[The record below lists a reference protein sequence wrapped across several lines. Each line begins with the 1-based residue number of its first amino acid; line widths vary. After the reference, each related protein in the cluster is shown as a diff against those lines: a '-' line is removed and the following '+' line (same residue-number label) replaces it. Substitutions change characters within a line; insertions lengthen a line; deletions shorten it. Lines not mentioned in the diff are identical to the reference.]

1 MDKKKIFAI
10 TILLHAMQLFAND
23 MTGHGRIS
31 SGHNDFTGVIIAIL
45 AIGLGGIFAYFF
57 ISDGIKNGVSKDKE
71 WNKFGC
77 GAVILCILG
86 LSFLVAM
93 CSEQ

>member
-1 MDKKKIFAI
+1 MDKKKICTI
-10 TILLHAMQLFAND
+10 TILLHTIQLFASD
-23 MTGHGRIS
+23 MTSRGRIS
-31 SGHNDFTGVIIAIL
+31 SGHNDLTGTIIAIL
-45 AIGLGGIFAYFF
+45 AIGLGGFFAFFF

-86 LSFLVAM
+86 LLFLATM

>member
-1 MDKKKIFAI
+1 MNKKKIFAI
-10 TILLHAMQLFAND
+10 PILLHTIQLFASD

-57 ISDGIKNGVSKDKE
+57 ISDGIKNGVSQNKE

-77 GAVILCILG
+77 GAIILCIIG

-93 CSEQ
+93 CSQ

>member
-93 CSEQ
+93 CSQ